1 LIVVRRDLHQ
11 TLQPMTLHD
20 SCLRCNSDLK
30 YALYSVRV
38 AGFGTASHPKLAMCE
53 GHVLKSVHKHPAQYT
68 NQRCHHTNT
77 CTKHVSDGQR
87 LVQTLHSY
95 LGAIQSTTAKTRAE
109 TTQPDEFRI
118 DECVRRSTSV
128 KSMPRLR
135 TKDSVSKMC
144 IWYSPRGNIH

>member
-1 LIVVRRDLHQ
+1 
-11 TLQPMTLHD
+11 MTLHD

-95 LGAIQSTTAKTRAE
+95 LGAIQSMLTVCTQHVHNSKDPCRNYTAR
-109 TTQPDEFRI
+109 RI
-118 DECVRRSTSV
+118 QNR
-128 KSMPRLR
+128 
-135 TKDSVSKMC
+135 
-144 IWYSPRGNIH
+144 